1 MQNEALDADYS
12 ISVMIPPPD
21 LSQIAVLALKK
32 SYKRF
37 PAKVSSQNVHTTA
50 ASTVPEALAGLLPYC
65 YGSKKA
71 SHN

>member
-32 SYKRF
+32 SYETISSEGI
-37 PAKVSSQNVHTTA
+37 VS
-50 ASTVPEALAGLLPYC
+50 ER
-65 YGSKKA
+65 
-71 SHN
+71 SHDSGFNRP